1 MPVARCKL
9 TNVWPCSHDGVKT
22 LYQQGVR
29 RAAGDYV
36 GTNLIDVHWI
46 RYGLIDHRPPGD
58 YVGTN
63 LIDGHDTALR

>member
-36 GTNLIDVHWI
+36 GTNLIDGHI
-46 RYGLIDHRPPGD
+46 RSSRMRIAASLVIASVP
-58 YVGTN
+58 T
-63 LIDGHDTALR
+63 

>member
-36 GTNLIDVHWI
+36 GTNLIDGHDI
-46 RYGLIDHRPPGD
+46 YERKRIAIEEGD

-63 LIDGHDTALR
+63 LIDGH